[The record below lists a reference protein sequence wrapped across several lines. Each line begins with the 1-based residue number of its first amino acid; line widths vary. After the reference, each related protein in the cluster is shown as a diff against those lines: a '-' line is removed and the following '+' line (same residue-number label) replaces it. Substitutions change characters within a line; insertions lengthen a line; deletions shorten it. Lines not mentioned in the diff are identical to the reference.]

1 MSSVVLSLATS
12 DGGSDATTPGSAGTP
27 GIDFEAVAQELGLS
41 PQDDAANKEYITN
54 LKARQTSA
62 PGFNLC
68 DHHDER
74 LRGKPRPKPTKAV
87 EASRS
92 LIIKELRD
100 WLNPSKGFTSSW
112 LTSKIKEIDDKVNG
126 TVRSAKETKNML
138 FSLNVYTR
146 NEIYRE
152 FNRDHRELRP
162 DRWAALSRTMTC
174 AVENTR
180 SPATGT
186 ILYRGDDRESY
197 NVREGQQDRFDQFTS
212 TSTNPDVAK
221 LIFSGGNLFF
231 EIEGVPDTHCQN

>member
-1 MSSVVLSLATS
+1 
-12 DGGSDATTPGSAGTP
+12 
-27 GIDFEAVAQELGLS
+27 
-41 PQDDAANKEYITN
+41 
-54 LKARQTSA
+54 
-62 PGFNLC
+62 
-68 DHHDER
+68 
-74 LRGKPRPKPTKAV
+74 
-87 EASRS
+87 
-92 LIIKELRD
+92 
-100 WLNPSKGFTSSW
+100 
-112 LTSKIKEIDDKVNG
+112 
-126 TVRSAKETKNML
+126 ML

-212 TSTNPDVAK
+212 TSTTPRHRPPFQWRQPLLRDRGRSRHA
-221 LIFSGGNLFF
+221 LR
-231 EIEGVPDTHCQN
+231 